1 MKKQENTR
9 QNASCF
15 RPLAGIMVLIWLIE
29 DERYENYE
37 FPSPCGDYGSY
48 QLRLSSATTIAP
60 GKSFR
65 PLAGIMVLI
74 NYDRRRSMLEN
85 MSFPSPCGDYGSYLR
100 HFSRTAGRKTGQVS
114 VPLRGLWFL
123 SNRLPGKRRRPLARF
138 RPLAG
143 IMVLISQDVDNDKN
157 KYTPFPS
164 PCGDYGSYRNAFL
177 LRTGSS

>member
-1 MKKQENTR
+1 M
-9 QNASCF
+9 SCF
-15 RPLAGIMVLIWLIE
+15 FL
-29 DERYENYE
+29 
-37 FPSPCGDYGSY
+37 
-48 QLRLSSATTIAP
+48 T
-60 GKSFR
+60 R

-164 PCGDYGSYRNAFL
+164 PCGDYGSYQLRVLVCLIKAIRVSVPLRGLWFL
-177 LRTGSS
+177 SFEIDIDDE